1 MYWHSWNEG
10 ICQTRFQELAC
21 TSTKPSYNPEQIT
34 QVVSL
39 KQGSKC
45 TTYYI
50 NSYGKVLDIT
60 CKSQIKTHHT
70 PGHQL
75 PLNCQVLWDPQDRSR
90 GKHHLLSMP
99 MANSKT
105 HTANKPKVLP
115 SIPRPPKLGDPQ
127 SNEVSQFYR
136 PVSTQEVAKKGLPRL
151 KHPNAF

>member
-50 NSYGKVLDIT
+50 NSYGKVLDIA

-70 PGHQL
+70 PGHQP
-75 PLNCQVLWDPQDRSR
+75 PLNCQVLWDPQDRSQKQRKAPLAKHAHGQLQHTHSQQDQGVAQHPQTTEIR
-90 GKHHLLSMP
+90 GSTKQWSQP
-99 MANSKT
+99 
-105 HTANKPKVLP
+105 VL
-115 SIPRPPKLGDPQ
+115 Q
-127 SNEVSQFYR
+127 ASQHPGSCKKRF
-136 PVSTQEVAKKGLPRL
+136 AK
-151 KHPNAF
+151 AQTS